1 MCKKG
6 AWIIGVLYLLT
17 VVLPASLY
25 AQGPSVTASVD
36 KNKIL
41 LGEPVL
47 LTLEIRG
54 SANSKVQPLK
64 LDSIPHFEFL
74 SKDSTVKEAQGGQQ
88 IIRQYFRI
96 TSFDSGRWAIPPIV
110 LSPEAKTASILMDV
124 VFTDPFDPS
133 QPYHDIQDIRS
144 VPFKLGKQFEK
155 WWYMIALLLI
165 MITLII
171 YWMTGEKKPRV
182 ETKVYRSAYAR
193 AKHQLEALKTS
204 GVPESRFYARLVEI
218 LRAFLSERA
227 RVNSLQQTSGDL
239 VEKIKPLFADEQLYR
254 SLAQVLSLCDLVKF
268 AKYDPE
274 DTEAQ
279 SAYEVINKGID
290 HIEEGIRNAAKTK
303 KEAHP
308 HPVKG
313 AGETTDKK

>member
-1 MCKKG
+1 MFKKG

-17 VVLPASLY
+17 VGVHASLY

-47 LTLEIRG
+47 LTLEIRAPAG
-54 SANSKVQPLK
+54 DKVQPLK

-74 SKDSTVKEAQGGQQ
+74 STDSIAREDTDGQQ
-88 IIRQYFRI
+88 VIRQYFRI

-110 LSPEAKTASILMDV
+110 LSAEAKTASILMDV

-155 WWYMIALLLI
+155 WWYLAALLLV
-165 MITLII
+165 MITLVV
-171 YWMTGEKKPRV
+171 YWMTGEKKPRA
-182 ETKVYRSAYAR
+182 EAKVYKSAYAR
-193 AKHQLEALKTS
+193 AKQQLEALKAS
-204 GVPESRFYARLVEI
+204 RVPENRFYARLVEI

-227 RVNSLQQTSGDL
+227 GVNSLQQTSGDL
-239 VEKIKPLFADEQLYR
+239 VEKIKPLFTDESLYH
-254 SLAQVLSLCDLVKF
+254 SLEQVLALCDLVKF
-268 AKYDPE
+268 AQYDPE
-274 DTEAQ
+274 DAEAQ
-279 SAYEVINKGID
+279 SAYEVIHKGVD
-290 HIEEGIRNAAKTK
+290 HIEEGIRHAAKLK
-303 KEAHP
+303 KEERAHS
-308 HPVKG
+308 VKES
-313 AGETTDKK
+313 GEVIHKK